1 MESNDLL
8 WYRTCRSVL
17 CDPLCRL
24 QRERQLFVSLE
35 EATDCPPPS
44 PAYDLLL
51 CLDECL
57 SLLSNEQR
65 TIVRLHAEQRMN
77 FAEIAP
83 ELRKTPCAVQNQY
96 QRAIQK
102 LRKHFDLP
110 DKRG

>member
-1 MESNDLL
+1 MVSPLHEAEDLTQEVQLCLWLAQQQGVESNDLL

-65 TIVRLHAEQRMN
+65 
-77 FAEIAP
+77 
-83 ELRKTPCAVQNQY
+83 K
-96 QRAIQK
+96 
-102 LRKHFDLP
+102 
-110 DKRG
+110 